1 MTRTLPLRSA
11 LVVLLV
17 SLVVAQSAS
26 ARSDGSAQLQMVWP
40 ASGTV
45 TAPFGVWRGDHAH
58 TGVDIAL
65 LRSLRL
71 RAVSGGIVRETGYA
85 SGYSGY
91 GQVVVLDLPGN
102 LSALYAHLA
111 DVHVRVGDRVQKGE
125 LLGLAGSTGNS
136 SGTHLH
142 FEIRRSGTA
151 VNPMSYLD

>member
-1 MTRTLPLRSA
+1 MTRTLLFRSA

-17 SLVVAQSAS
+17 SLVVATSAS
-26 ARSDGSAQLQMVWP
+26 ARSDGSARLQMVWP
-40 ASGTV
+40 ASGPV
-45 TAPFGVWRGDHAH
+45 SSPFGVWRGDHSHA
-58 TGVDIAL
+58 GIDIAP

-71 RAVSGGIVRETGYA
+71 RAVSGGTVRETGYA

-102 LSALYAHLA
+102 LSALYAHLS
-111 DVHVRVGDRVQKGE
+111 DVHVRVGERVQMGE

-136 SGTHLH
+136 TGTHLH
-142 FEIRRSGTA
+142 FEIRRSGTP

>member
-1 MTRTLPLRSA
+1 
-11 LVVLLV
+11 
-17 SLVVAQSAS
+17 
-26 ARSDGSAQLQMVWP
+26 MVWP

-58 TGVDIAL
+58 TGVDIAM

-91 GQVVVLDLPGN
+91 GQVVVLDLPGS
-102 LSALYAHLA
+102 LSALYAHLS

-125 LLGLAGSTGNS
+125 LIGLAGSTGSS

-142 FEIRRSGTA
+142 FEIRRSGTP